1 MGSATVAVTGAFARY
16 LLAWIDRWLKDG
28 FAPVRT
34 GWTSHAKVSGAEIE
48 LVSARERER
57 CLEHAAKLVQNFAD
71 DSAPGAL
78 DALLSLGENDA
89 RQDAQRAL
97 RMARSV
103 TKQTKVLHTEVDRFL
118 SVKRR

>member
-1 MGSATVAVTGAFARY
+1 MSVPSNIPDLAVPKTAADD
-16 LLAWIDRWLKDG
+16 A
-28 FAPVRT
+28 
-34 GWTSHAKVSGAEIE
+34 AEF
-48 LVSARERER
+48 ER
-57 CLEHAAKLVQNFAD
+57 CLEHAAKLVQSFAD

-78 DALLSLGENDA
+78 DALLSLGQNDA

-103 TKQTKVLHTEVDRFL
+103 TKQTQVLHTEVDRFL